1 MGTIRYA
8 SWNIKQLADRN
19 KDVKGS
25 NAAELIAKTIQA
37 IGADVVA
44 VMEVMLANGRIGMEQ
59 IVAGLNKLDGKDPN
73 NSRDRW
79 EAMATSNNGSA
90 KPDRYG
96 IFWKTGRVALA
107 QMTWP
112 DASFNGGTVKFYNR
126 NPGQFVFS
134 LASAPQKQF
143 SALILHAPEP
153 KEQGGKA
160 AVSALQDIANLA
172 VVHKPTISP
181 SLVSGDFNVDY
192 ASKPAAYKH
201 FDTLGYTIL
210 FEDVA
215 TSLSTK
221 ISDTGS
227 FTANAYDNI
236 MIQKT
241 VKVTNQGVL
250 DFVQVMATAMSLP
263 AWGGASSAQQTEWR
277 AVLKATRSRVSDHLP
292 IWVEF
297 QL

>member
-8 SWNIKQLADRN
+8 SWNIKQLANRD
-19 KDVKGS
+19 KDVLGN
-25 NAAELIAKTIQA
+25 NAAELIAKNIQA
-37 IGADVVA
+37 MSADVVA

-59 IVAGLNKLDGKDPN
+59 IVAVLNKSGSGDY
-73 NSRDRW
+73 W
-79 EAMATSNNGSA
+79 QTMATSNNGFA

-96 IFWKTGRVALA
+96 VLWKANKVSLTK
-107 QMTWP
+107 MTWP
-112 DASFNGGTVKFYNR
+112 DDNANGGKVKFYNR
-126 NPGQFVFS
+126 NPGQFIFS
-134 LASAPQKQF
+134 LNSAPQKQF
-143 SALILHAPEP
+143 SILILHAPEP

-160 AVSALQDIANLA
+160 AQQALQDIANLA
-172 VVHKPTISP
+172 VVQKPAVPT
-181 SLVSGDFNVDY
+181 LVSGDFNVDY
-192 ASKPAAYKH
+192 ATKSGAYKH
-201 FDTLGYTIL
+201 FDGLGYTIL
-210 FEDVA
+210 FDDVA

-221 ISDTGS
+221 INDSGD

-250 DFVQVMATAMSLP
+250 DFVQEMANAMSLP
-263 AWGGASSAQQTEWR
+263 AWGSSSSAQQTQWR
-277 AVLKATRSRVSDHLP
+277 AVLRATRSRVSDHLP

>member
-8 SWNIKQLADRN
+8 SWNIKQLANRN
-19 KDVKGS
+19 KDVMGN
-25 NAAELIAKTIQA
+25 NAAEMIAKTIQA
-37 IGADVVA
+37 TGAHVVA
-44 VMEVMLANGRIGMEQ
+44 VMEVMLTNGRIGMEQ
-59 IVAGLNKLDGKDPN
+59 IVAMLNKLDGKDPN
-73 NSRDRW
+73 NSNDRW
-79 EAMATSNNGSA
+79 ETMATSNNGSA

-96 IFWKTGRVALA
+96 VFWQTSKVSLT

-112 DASFNGGTVKFYNR
+112 DAKAGGGTVKFYNR
-126 NPGQFVFS
+126 NPGQFIFS
-134 LASAPQKQF
+134 LAGSPQKQF
-143 SALILHAPEP
+143 SIIILHAPEP
-153 KEQGGKA
+153 KELGGKA
-160 AVSALQDIANLA
+160 AVGALEDVANLA
-172 VVHKPTISP
+172 VVHKPAVPT
-181 SLVSGDFNVDY
+181 LVSGDFNVDY

-221 ISDTGS
+221 INDTGG

-250 DFVQVMATAMSLP
+250 DFVQVMATTMNLP
-263 AWGGASSAQQTEWR
+263 AWGSATPTQQTEWR
-277 AVLKATRSRVSDHLP
+277 AVLKITRSRVSDHLP
-292 IWVEF
+292 IWMEF
-297 QL
+297 LL

>member
-8 SWNIKQLADRN
+8 SWNIKQLANRD
-19 KDVKGS
+19 KDVLGS

-37 IGADVVA
+37 TGADVVA
-44 VMEVMLANGRIGMEQ
+44 VMEVMLTNGRIGMEQ
-59 IVAGLNKLDGKDPN
+59 IVAVLNKSGGGDF
-73 NSRDRW
+73 W
-79 EAMATSNNGSA
+79 ATMATSNNGSA

-96 IFWKTGRVALA
+96 VFWKANKVSLSK
-107 QMTWP
+107 MTWP
-112 DASFNGGTVKFYNR
+112 DDSFNGGKVKFYNR
-126 NPGQFVFS
+126 NPGQFIFS
-134 LASAPQKQF
+134 LNSAPQKQF

-160 AVSALQDIANLA
+160 AMNALQDISNLMVVQKPA
-172 VVHKPTISP
+172 VAT
-181 SLVSGDFNVDY
+181 LVSGDFNVDY
-192 ASKPAAYKH
+192 ATKSGAYKH

-221 ISDTGS
+221 ISDTGD

-236 MIQKT
+236 MIQKA
-241 VKVTNQGVL
+241 VKVTSQGVL

-263 AWGGASSAQQTEWR
+263 AWGSASSAQQTEWR
-277 AVLKATRSRVSDHLP
+277 SVLKATRSRVSDHLP